1 MLQHFAYVFI
11 KKIVH
16 ISITFF
22 RICEDLFMGSIF
34 PLSTPSYFS
43 STDSNACTCLCGLLA
58 NLLASCAG
66 GHGLQ
71 SHSDQNVQ
79 HLLRSIS
86 RADNRVQWCPV

>member
-34 PLSTPSYFS
+34 PLSTLRVAL
-43 STDSNACTCLCGLLA
+43 TDFE
-58 NLLASCAG
+58 
-66 GHGLQ
+66 
-71 SHSDQNVQ
+71 
-79 HLLRSIS
+79 R
-86 RADNRVQWCPV
+86 

>member
-34 PLSTPSYFS
+34 PLSVQLHVHLYNAIILLGLPSQKAWLLDDIVS
-43 STDSNACTCLCGLLA
+43 CSTVSVTE
-58 NLLASCAG
+58 
-66 GHGLQ
+66 
-71 SHSDQNVQ
+71 
-79 HLLRSIS
+79 
-86 RADNRVQWCPV
+86 